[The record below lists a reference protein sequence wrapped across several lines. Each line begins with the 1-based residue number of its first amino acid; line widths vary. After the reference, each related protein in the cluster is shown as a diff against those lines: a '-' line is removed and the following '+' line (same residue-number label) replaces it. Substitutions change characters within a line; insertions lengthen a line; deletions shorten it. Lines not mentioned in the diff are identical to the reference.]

1 MACDTVDIRKVIAER
16 YKDILKIVAAILR
29 DPGTQRY
36 LRAAVSAGKRGRHLM
51 EAEDLAHTVIE
62 TMLRREGTA
71 SAWDPSRGA
80 FSKYVHITVFHVLSH
95 ATDAREP
102 EAPLADPDRWSRV
115 PDPAPD
121 GDGLPPALE
130 AILLDE
136 HNAAEL
142 RALAR
147 HLRADEERGQGRLF
161 DPVDELSLRPPA
173 PALAA

>member
-1 MACDTVDIRKVIAER
+1 MACDTVDIRRIVSER

-29 DPGTQRY
+29 DPSTQRY
-36 LRAAVSAGKRGRHLM
+36 LRSAVSAGKRGRHLM

-62 TMLRREGTA
+62 VMLRREGTA
-71 SAWDPSRGA
+71 SAWDPTRGA
-80 FSKYVHITVFHVLSH
+80 FSKYVHLTTWHVLTH
-95 ATDAREP
+95 GTDAREP
-102 EAPLADPDRWSRV
+102 EAPMQDPERWSRV

-136 HNAAEL
+136 SNAAEL

-147 HLRADEERGQGRLF
+147 HLRADAESGQERLF
-161 DPVDELSLRPPA
+161 APGDELSLRPPA